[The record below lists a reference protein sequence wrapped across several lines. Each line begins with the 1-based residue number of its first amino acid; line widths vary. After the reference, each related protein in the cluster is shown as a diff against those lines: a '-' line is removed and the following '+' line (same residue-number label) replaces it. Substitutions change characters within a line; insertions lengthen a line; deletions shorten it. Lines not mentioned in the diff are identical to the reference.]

1 MDCTKTNGRVDI
13 IQPNTKAL
21 FAMADKIDINQC
33 TAYNNAMEG
42 NWYNTELSNIYFS
55 KNNLDALQIGIKQ
68 GVFNKSS
75 GAYRVG
81 DQSCDE
87 LKTIMRS
94 VFLQYAQN
102 KPDNIIEQVQ
112 KLNGIV
118 LEYAVKQVYG
128 EAKSYVKYR
137 YDASTL
143 VTPIDRP
150 IMSKTNDKQLLLKNF
165 F

>member
-1 MDCTKTNGRVDI
+1 MECITTNGRVDI

-21 FAMADKIDINQC
+21 FAMADKIDITQC
-33 TAYNNAMEG
+33 TSYNNAMTG
-42 NWYNTELSNIYFS
+42 NWYNTDLSNIYFS
-55 KNNLDALQIGIKQ
+55 KNNIDALQLGIKQ
-68 GVFNKSS
+68 GVYEKSS
-75 GAYRVG
+75 GKYIIG

-102 KPDNIIEQVQ
+102 KPVNIIEQVRN
-112 KLNGIV
+112 LNGIV

-128 EAKSYVKYR
+128 SAMAYMKYR
-137 YDASTL
+137 YDVSTL
-143 VTPIDRP
+143 VTPIERP
-150 IMSKTNDKQLLLKNF
+150 ILSKTNDKQLLLKHF